1 MIVGGRFI
9 NSNNNSNKNNI
20 DSSRN
25 TDTTTNI
32 CSFTVIQM
40 KIFIVLKIAGEN
52 KEVLKRAMNKL
63 NSLRSDIVKLVIFIL
78 GHI

>member
-9 NSNNNSNKNNI
+9 DSNNNSNKNNI
-20 DSSRN
+20 NSSRN

-32 CSFTVIQM
+32 CSFTVTQM

-63 NSLRSDIVKLVIFIL
+63 NSLGSDIVKLVIFIL

>member
-9 NSNNNSNKNNI
+9 DSNNNSNKNNI
-20 DSSRN
+20 NSSRN
-25 TDTTTNI
+25 TDTTINI
-32 CSFTVIQM
+32 CSFTVTQM

-63 NSLRSDIVKLVIFIL
+63 NSLGSDIVKLVIFIL

>member
-20 DSSRN
+20 NSSRN

-32 CSFTVIQM
+32 CSFTVTQM